1 MKTANEVRQN
11 IEPATLSFKGWPALK
26 YAVIFGITLA
36 AYVAGL
42 LTIDAVSGDA
52 RTPVV
57 LVAVFFLPVVARA
70 WMQLYWQVREE
81 LKGRIK
87 PSYRARAF

>member
-1 MKTANEVRQN
+1 MKTANEIRQN
-11 IEPATLSFKGWPALK
+11 VESAQLSFKGWPTLK

-42 LTIDAVSGDA
+42 LTINAVSGDA

-70 WMQLYWQVREE
+70 WMQLYWQVRED
-81 LKGRIK
+81 LRGRVRLNC
-87 PSYRARAF
+87 RARAF